1 MGLETGNFVSSLDRQ
16 WPLSSDMVSEGDNH
30 LQLIKRALQY
40 SFPMGKDTSTVTS
53 VGPDQAV
60 QVIIAKPT
68 EPDIDTSASG
78 HADRA
83 MGMVW
88 LDTTLNLVK
97 IRNQANSDWI
107 TLPFDPEVS
116 SKIVASAGTLDG
128 VVIGGTTPA
137 AITGTTLK
145 GDTSLELAT
154 GATVTGIDNGALGS
168 SATLLATQGAIKTYV
183 DAQVTA
189 QDLDLISDSGT
200 IDIDL
205 DGDSL
210 TVAGGTG
217 LATAATGTTLTINGE
232 DATTSA
238 KGIASFSS
246 DHFSVSSGA
255 VSIATDSI
263 DDTLIDFGTGTNQV
277 STADVP
283 EETNLYY
290 TNTRADARIAA
301 ASIADLNDVSI
312 TGLADDEILRYD
324 ATSGT
329 WENVLSETP
338 DQLSVKGDVLAYNS
352 GVDPAAEQA
361 YHMPDPPASING
373 YVLTADTTKTYG
385 FEWQAI
391 PSSGDPAGTAVAM
404 AIALG

>member
-88 LDTTLNLVK
+88 LDTTANLVK
-97 IRNQANSDWI
+97 IRNQANSAWI

-189 QDLDLISDSGT
+189 SDLDFEGDDGT
-200 IDIDL
+200 TGSVDL
-205 DGDSL
+205 DSQTLDIAGGASITTSASGQTL
-210 TVAGGTG
+210 TVAADD
-217 LATAATGTTLTINGE
+217 ATA
-232 DATTSA
+232 SA
-238 KGIASFSS
+238 KGVASFSS

-263 DDTLIDFGTGTNQV
+263 DDTLIDFGTGANQV

-290 TNTRADARIAA
+290 TNARADARIGLANIDDLA
-301 ASIADLNDVSI
+301 NVNIVSIADDQV
-312 TGLADDEILRYD
+312 LRYD
-324 ATSGT
+324 SGT
-329 WENVLSETP
+329 SKWENVTSVTP
-338 DQLSVKGDVLAYNS
+338 DQLTTKGDLLAYNS
-352 GVDPAAEQA
+352 GISPAAEER
-361 YHMPDPPASING
+361 YPMPASSDG
-373 YVLTADTTKTYG
+373 KVLTADSTKEFG
-385 FEWQAI
+385 FEWQDLVDNSA
-391 PSSGDPAGTAVAM
+391 AM
-404 AIALG
+404 ALALGG

>member
-1 MGLETGNFVSSLDRQ
+1 MGLETGNFVSNLDRQ

-60 QVIIAKPT
+60 QVIIAKAT
-68 EPDIDTSASG
+68 EPTIDTSASG

-88 LDTTLNLVK
+88 LDTTDNLVK
-97 IRNQANSDWI
+97 IRNQANSNWI

-128 VVIGGTTPA
+128 VVIGGTTA
-137 AITGTTLK
+137 AAVKGTTLE
-145 GDTSLELAT
+145 GTTSLKLAT
-154 GATVTGIDNGALGS
+154 GATVTGIDNGTLGS
-168 SATLLATQGAIKTYV
+168 SATLLATQGAVKTYV

-189 QDLDLISDSGT
+189 ADLDFTDDAATAGLSV
-200 IDIDL
+200 DL
-205 DGDSL
+205 DSQTFTIAGGSGLTTSGAGQTL
-210 TVAGGTG
+210 TVA
-217 LATAATGTTLTINGE
+217 GE

-238 KGIASFSS
+238 KGVASFDSN
-246 DHFSVSSGA
+246 HFSVSSGA
-255 VSIATDSI
+255 VSIAADSI

-290 TNTRADARIAA
+290 TNARADARIGLANIDDLA
-301 ASIADLNDVSI
+301 NVNIVSIADDQV
-312 TGLADDEILRYD
+312 LRYD
-324 ATSGT
+324 SGT
-329 WENVLSETP
+329 SKWENVTSVTP
-338 DQLSVKGDVLAYNS
+338 DQLTTKGDLLAYNS
-352 GVDPAAEQA
+352 GISPAAEER
-361 YHMPDPPASING
+361 YPMPASSDG
-373 YVLTADTTKTYG
+373 KVLTADSTKEFG
-385 FEWQAI
+385 FEWQDLVDNSA
-391 PSSGDPAGTAVAM
+391 AM
-404 AIALG
+404 ALALGG

>member
-16 WPLSSDMVSEGDNH
+16 WPLSSDMVSEVDNH

-88 LDTTLNLVK
+88 LDTTANLVK
-97 IRNQANSDWI
+97 IRNQANSAWI

>member
-88 LDTTLNLVK
+88 LDTTANLVK
-97 IRNQANSDWI
+97 IRNQANSAWI

-217 LATAATGTTLTINGE
+217 LATDATGTTLTINGE

>member
-97 IRNQANSDWI
+97 IRNQANSNWI

>member
-1 MGLETGNFVSSLDRQ
+1 M
-16 WPLSSDMVSEGDNH
+16 
-30 LQLIKRALQY
+30 
-40 SFPMGKDTSTVTS
+40 
-53 VGPDQAV
+53 
-60 QVIIAKPT
+60 
-68 EPDIDTSASG
+68 
-78 HADRA
+78 
-83 MGMVW
+83 
-88 LDTTLNLVK
+88 
-97 IRNQANSDWI
+97 
-107 TLPFDPEVS
+107 
-116 SKIVASAGTLDG
+116 
-128 VVIGGTTPA
+128 
-137 AITGTTLK
+137 
-145 GDTSLELAT
+145 
-154 GATVTGIDNGALGS
+154 
-168 SATLLATQGAIKTYV
+168 
-183 DAQVTA
+183 
-189 QDLDLISDSGT
+189 
-200 IDIDL
+200 
-205 DGDSL
+205 
-210 TVAGGTG
+210 
-217 LATAATGTTLTINGE
+217 
-232 DATTSA
+232 
-238 KGIASFSS
+238 
-246 DHFSVSSGA
+246 
-255 VSIATDSI
+255 
-263 DDTLIDFGTGTNQV
+263 IDFGTGTNQV

>member
-88 LDTTLNLVK
+88 LDTTDNLVK
-97 IRNQANSDWI
+97 IRNQANSAWI

>member
-1 MGLETGNFVSSLDRQ
+1 MGLETGKFVSSLDRQ
-16 WPLSSDMVSEGDNH
+16 WPLSSDMVSEGDNN
-30 LQLIKRALQY
+30 LQLITRALQY

-88 LDTTLNLVK
+88 LDTTANLVK
-97 IRNQANSDWI
+97 IRNQANSAWI

>member
-78 HADRA
+78 HAGRA

-88 LDTTLNLVK
+88 LDTTANLVK

-128 VVIGGTTPA
+128 VVIGGTTA
-137 AITGTTLK
+137 AAVKGTTLE
-145 GDTSLELAT
+145 GTTSLKLAT

-168 SATLLATQGAIKTYV
+168 DAELLATQGAIKTYV

-189 QDLDLISDSGT
+189 SDLDFEGDGGT
-200 IDIDL
+200 TGSVDL
-205 DGDSL
+205 DSQTLDIAGGASITTSASGQTL
-210 TVAGGTG
+210 TVA
-217 LATAATGTTLTINGE
+217 AD

-238 KGIASFSS
+238 KGVASFSS

-290 TNTRADARIAA
+290 TNARADARVALANIDDLANVNIV
-301 ASIADLNDVSI
+301 SIANDQV
-312 TGLADDEILRYD
+312 LRYD
-324 ATSGT
+324 SGT
-329 WENVLSETP
+329 SKWENVTSETP
-338 DQLSVKGDVLAYNS
+338 DQLSNKGDLLAYNS
-352 GVDPAAEQA
+352 GIDPAAEQA
-361 YHMPDPPASING
+361 YPMPAGANG
-373 YVLTADTTKTYG
+373 KVLTADSTKEFG
-385 FEWQAI
+385 FEWQDLVDNSA
-391 PSSGDPAGTAVAM
+391 AM
-404 AIALG
+404 ALALGG

>member
-60 QVIIAKPT
+60 QVIIAKAT
-68 EPDIDTSASG
+68 EPTIDTSASG
-78 HADRA
+78 HAGRA

-88 LDTTLNLVK
+88 LDTTDNLVK

-189 QDLDLISDSGT
+189 SDLDFEGDDGT
-200 IDIDL
+200 TGSVDL
-205 DGDSL
+205 DSQTLDIAGGASITTSASGQTL
-210 TVAGGTG
+210 TVA
-217 LATAATGTTLTINGE
+217 AD

-238 KGIASFSS
+238 KGVASFSS

-263 DDTLIDFGTGTNQV
+263 DDTLIDFGTGANQV

-290 TNTRADARIAA
+290 TDGRADARIAL
-301 ASIADLNDVSI
+301 ADIDDLANVEIS
-312 TGLADDEILRYD
+312 GLANDEVLRYD
-324 ATSGT
+324 LPSGK
-329 WENVLSETP
+329 WKNELSHTP
-338 DQLSVKGDVLAYNS
+338 DQLGLTGDLLAYNGS
-352 GVDPAAEQA
+352 AGEVA
-361 YHMPDPPASING
+361 YSMPTPVADQNG
-373 YVLTADTTKTYG
+373 KVLTADDTALNG
-385 FEWQAI
+385 FEWQELVDNSA
-391 PSSGDPAGTAVAM
+391 AM
-404 AIALG
+404 ALALGG

>member
-1 MGLETGNFVSSLDRQ
+1 MGLETGNFVSNLDRQ

-60 QVIIAKPT
+60 QVIIAKAT
-68 EPDIDTSASG
+68 EPTIDTSASG

-88 LDTTLNLVK
+88 LDTTDNLVK
-97 IRNQANSDWI
+97 IRNQANSNWI

-128 VVIGGTTPA
+128 VVIGGTTA
-137 AITGTTLK
+137 AAVKGTTLE
-145 GDTSLELAT
+145 GTTSLKLAT

-168 SATLLATQGAIKTYV
+168 DAELLATQGAIKTYV
-183 DAQVTA
+183 DAQVTSA
-189 QDLDLISDSGT
+189 DLDFTDDAATAGLSV
-200 IDIDL
+200 DL
-205 DGDSL
+205 DSQTFTIAGGSGLTTSGAGQTL
-210 TVAGGTG
+210 TVA
-217 LATAATGTTLTINGE
+217 GE

-238 KGIASFSS
+238 KGVASFDSN
-246 DHFSVSSGA
+246 HFSVSSGA
-255 VSIATDSI
+255 VSIAADSI

-290 TNTRADARIAA
+290 TNARADARIGLANIDDLA
-301 ASIADLNDVSI
+301 NVNIVSIADDQV
-312 TGLADDEILRYD
+312 LRYD
-324 ATSGT
+324 SGT
-329 WENVLSETP
+329 SKWENVTSVTP
-338 DQLSVKGDVLAYNS
+338 DQLTTKGDLLAYNS
-352 GVDPAAEQA
+352 GISPAAEER
-361 YHMPDPPASING
+361 YPMPASSDG
-373 YVLTADTTKTYG
+373 KVLTADSTKEFG
-385 FEWQAI
+385 FEWQDLVDNSA
-391 PSSGDPAGTAVAM
+391 AM
-404 AIALG
+404 ALALGG

>member
-1 MGLETGNFVSSLDRQ
+1 MGLETGNFVSNLDRQ

-60 QVIIAKPT
+60 QVIIAKAT
-68 EPDIDTSASG
+68 EPTIDTSASG

-88 LDTTLNLVK
+88 LDTTDNLVK
-97 IRNQANSDWI
+97 IRNQANSNWI

-128 VVIGGTTPA
+128 VVIGGTTA
-137 AITGTTLK
+137 AAVKGTTLE
-145 GDTSLELAT
+145 GTTSLKLAT

-168 SATLLATQGAIKTYV
+168 SATLLATQGAVKTYV

-189 QDLDLISDSGT
+189 ADLDFTDDAATAGLSV
-200 IDIDL
+200 DL
-205 DGDSL
+205 DSQTFTIAGGSGLTTSGAGQTL
-210 TVAGGTG
+210 TVA
-217 LATAATGTTLTINGE
+217 GE

-238 KGIASFSS
+238 KGVASFDSN
-246 DHFSVSSGA
+246 HFSVSSGA
-255 VSIATDSI
+255 VSIAADSI

-290 TNTRADARIAA
+290 TNARADARIVLANIDDLA
-301 ASIADLNDVSI
+301 NVNIVSIADDQV
-312 TGLADDEILRYD
+312 LRYD
-324 ATSGT
+324 SGT
-329 WENVLSETP
+329 SKWENVTSVTP
-338 DQLSVKGDVLAYNS
+338 DQLTTKGDLLAYNS
-352 GVDPAAEQA
+352 GISPAAEER
-361 YHMPDPPASING
+361 YPMPASSDG
-373 YVLTADTTKTYG
+373 KVLTADSTKEFG
-385 FEWQAI
+385 FEWQDLVDNSA
-391 PSSGDPAGTAVAM
+391 AM
-404 AIALG
+404 ALALGG

>member
-60 QVIIAKPT
+60 QVIIAKAT
-68 EPDIDTSASG
+68 EPTIDTSASG
-78 HADRA
+78 HAGRA

-88 LDTTLNLVK
+88 LDTTANLVK
-97 IRNQANSDWI
+97 IRNQANSAWI

>member
-1 MGLETGNFVSSLDRQ
+1 MGLETGNFVSNLDRQ

-60 QVIIAKPT
+60 QVIIAKAT
-68 EPDIDTSASG
+68 EPTIDTSASG

-88 LDTTLNLVK
+88 LDTTDNLVK
-97 IRNQANSDWI
+97 IRNQANSNWI
-107 TLPFDPEVS
+107 TLPVDPEVS

-128 VVIGGTTPA
+128 VVIGGTTA
-137 AITGTTLK
+137 AAVKGTTLE
-145 GDTSLELAT
+145 GTTSLKLAT

-168 SATLLATQGAIKTYV
+168 SATLLATQGAVKTYV

-189 QDLDLISDSGT
+189 ADLDFTDDAATAGLSV
-200 IDIDL
+200 DL
-205 DGDSL
+205 DSQTFTIAGGSGLTTSGAGQTL
-210 TVAGGTG
+210 TVA
-217 LATAATGTTLTINGE
+217 GE

-238 KGIASFSS
+238 KGVASFDSN
-246 DHFSVSSGA
+246 HFSVSSGA
-255 VSIATDSI
+255 VSIAADSI

-290 TNTRADARIAA
+290 TNARADARIGLANIDDLA
-301 ASIADLNDVSI
+301 NVNIVSIADDQV
-312 TGLADDEILRYD
+312 LRYD
-324 ATSGT
+324 SGT
-329 WENVLSETP
+329 SKWENVTSVTP
-338 DQLSVKGDVLAYNS
+338 DQLTTKGDLLAYNS
-352 GVDPAAEQA
+352 GISPAAEER
-361 YHMPDPPASING
+361 YPMPASSDG
-373 YVLTADTTKTYG
+373 KVLTADSTKEFG
-385 FEWQAI
+385 FEWQDLVDNSA
-391 PSSGDPAGTAVAM
+391 AM
-404 AIALG
+404 ALALGG